1 MITDLVNE
9 VCNTI
14 TYWEIKMTEYI
25 PKDKLIKGK
34 RYKCDARNFGIGT
47 WNGKE
52 FDYMRYKFGDRFP
65 DTEYHYDD
73 GHPYGTVKPLEL
85 IEGTCG
91 DCKYFTG
98 EECDGYSH
106 EGY

>member
-1 MITDLVNE
+1 ME
-9 VCNTI
+9 
-14 TYWEIKMTEYI
+14 EYI

-65 DTEYHYDD
+65 REIEFVADVAGVPEFIKVYGSRDD
-73 GHPYGTVKPLEL
+73 LKNAEFGR
-85 IEGTCG
+85 IN
-91 DCKYFTG
+91 
-98 EECDGYSH
+98 SNQ
-106 EGY
+106 